1 MQTNKRKWSP
11 ALGTRKELAL
21 RCITQP
27 ISKMSLISNMTQYQF
42 QRTDIKQE
50 EMQQFVNTV
59 TMMHCEAEQ
68 RKTNNSRK
76 SLTLTK

>member
-1 MQTNKRKWSP
+1 
-11 ALGTRKELAL
+11 
-21 RCITQP
+21 
-27 ISKMSLISNMTQYQF
+27 MSLISNMTQYQF

-76 SLTLTK
+76 SLTLTNWLHICAGSSLGNVHVVFQAANYASRLSQ